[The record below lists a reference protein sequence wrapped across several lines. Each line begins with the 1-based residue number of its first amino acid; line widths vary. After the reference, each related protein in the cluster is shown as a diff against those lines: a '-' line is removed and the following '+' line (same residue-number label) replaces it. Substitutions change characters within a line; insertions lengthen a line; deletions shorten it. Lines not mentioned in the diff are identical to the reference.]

1 MKKLIALSALLL
13 SFAVGCQQDISVDS
27 SSGERDVVL
36 NVSLASTRVSLGVK
50 EGDVYPAFWDE
61 GDRLAVNGVESN
73 EAVIDAENRAKATFS
88 FAEGTTLSYPFNITY
103 PYCTAN
109 SSMVEFSAKQSY
121 VEGGF
126 VRLFWHF

>member
-61 GDRLAVNGVESN
+61 GDRLVVNGVQSN

-88 FAEGTTLSYPFNITY
+88 FAESTHSVGGQ
-103 PYCTAN
+103 
-109 SSMVEFSAKQSY
+109 SAKEVTCCCHRDNY
-121 VEGGF
+121 P
-126 VRLFWHF
+126 R